1 MTDPPLPDSQRDS
14 AITDYTCP
22 DCGTKMAAG
31 YLAVSGRASWVE
43 EVGAFDAR
51 AFKGDNIVGMMDGVA
66 HLRGWRCEE
75 CLLMLLEY

>member
-1 MTDPPLPDSQRDS
+1 
-14 AITDYTCP
+14 
-22 DCGTKMAAG
+22 MAAG